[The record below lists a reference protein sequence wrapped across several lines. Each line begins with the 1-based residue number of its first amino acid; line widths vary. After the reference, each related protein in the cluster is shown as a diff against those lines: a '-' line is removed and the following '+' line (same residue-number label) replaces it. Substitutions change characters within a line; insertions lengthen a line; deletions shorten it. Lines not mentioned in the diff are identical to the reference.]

1 MPISCHLGVA
11 LATARAAWTEILST
25 SSRASSGCVRAFTRA
40 WLLLFPAHA
49 GLHRPEHAEIEAA
62 SSSNIS
68 RARLECMQI
77 QESKSACGGQLI
89 ACQASH
95 LQLVGTFSRQ
105 LRCSIS
111 RRMCPE
117 FVPAAANCCSE
128 TRRQALTSRLRHR
141 ASDYVQD
148 QVAEPFES
156 GLPPTTFL
164 ANAGMGK
171 LSKTSHVFPLQP
183 HNRRV
188 NNTPY

>member
-1 MPISCHLGVA
+1 MQLG
-11 LATARAAWTEILST
+11 LR
-25 SSRASSGCVRAFTRA
+25 SSQRLPVRCVRAFTRA

-49 GLHRPEHAEIEAA
+49 GLHRPEHAKIEAA
-62 SSSNIS
+62 SSGNIS
-68 RARLECMQI
+68 RARTECMQI
-77 QESKSACGGQLI
+77 QESMSACGGQLI

-111 RRMCPE
+111 RRICPE

-141 ASDYVQD
+141 ASDDHVQD

-156 GLPPTTFL
+156 GLPPTTSL
-164 ANAGMGK
+164 ASPGKGK
-171 LSKTSHVFPLQP
+171 LSETSHVCPLQP

-188 NNTPY
+188 NNTP